1 MRDKKLNKEEK
12 WKVTMMEKPDI
23 PNDIPGDTIMLYKMH
38 CSLLEQ
44 IVRLDKEIDLLK
56 GGK

>member
-1 MRDKKLNKEEK
+1 MRDKKLTVEEN
-12 WKVTMMEKPDI
+12 WKMNMMDKPDI
-23 PNDIPGDTIMLYKMH
+23 PNDIPGDTIMMYKMH

-44 IVRLDKEIDLLK
+44 LVRLDAEIELLK